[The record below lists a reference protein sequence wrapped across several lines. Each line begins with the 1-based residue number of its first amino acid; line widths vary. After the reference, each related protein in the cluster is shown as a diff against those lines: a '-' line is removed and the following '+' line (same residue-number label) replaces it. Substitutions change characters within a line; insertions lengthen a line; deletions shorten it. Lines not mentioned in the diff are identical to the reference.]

1 MRVLLLCCALLMIA
15 LPVGAREIAGVDV
28 AETLQTD
35 NGTTLH
41 LNGAGIR
48 KKLFFD
54 IYIAQLYMEQPS
66 NSTEG
71 ILGAAG
77 QKRMVMHF
85 LYKKVEKE
93 KLIDGWDE
101 GFEGNCTADELPL
114 LQERMTQFNG
124 LFVDVKKNDV
134 IVLDFSPATG
144 TSVVIAGEEKGI
156 IEGKDFNDALLK
168 IWLGKKPVASGLKK
182 KLLDLAI

>member
-1 MRVLLLCCALLMIA
+1 MRVLLFCCVLLMMA

-28 AETLQTD
+28 AETLQGD
-35 NGTTLH
+35 GGTTLY

-71 ILGAAG
+71 ILGASG
-77 QKRMVMHF
+77 QKRMIMHF
-85 LYKKVEKE
+85 LYKEVGKE

-101 GFEGNCTADELPL
+101 GFEGNSTADELPL
-114 LQERMTQFNG
+114 LQERIAQFNG

-134 IVLDFSPATG
+134 IVLDFNPTTG
-144 TSVVIAGEEKGI
+144 TE
-156 IEGKDFNDALLK
+156 
-168 IWLGKKPVASGLKK
+168 
-182 KLLDLAI
+182 

>member
-1 MRVLLLCCALLMIA
+1 MRVLLLCCALMMIA
-15 LPVGAREIAGVDV
+15 IPVGAREIAGVDV
-28 AETLQTD
+28 AETLQSD
-35 NGTTLH
+35 GGTALH

-54 IYIAQLYMEQPS
+54 IYIGQLYMEHPS
-66 NSTEG
+66 NTTEG

-77 QKRMVMHF
+77 QKRMIMHF

-93 KLIDGWDE
+93 KLTAGWDE
-101 GFEGNCTADELPL
+101 GFEGNSTADELPL
-114 LQERMTQFNG
+114 LQERITQFNS

-134 IVLDFSPATG
+134 VVLDFSPTTG
-144 TSVVIAGEEKGI
+144 TRVVIAGEEKGI

-182 KLLDLAI
+182 DLLNYKK